1 MKCGMVS
8 FFQFSSIAQLCL
20 TLCDPPWT
28 ASWQVSPSF
37 TNSQRLLKLLFIELV
52 MPSNHLILCRPPLL
66 LPSVFPSIRVFSSES
81 VFHIRWSK
89 FWSFSFS
96 ISLSDE
102 YSGLISFRID
112 WFDLLAVQE
121 LLIVLSTF
129 SYALWLFVY
138 LLWRASSFLRKRAA
152 SHSLIF

>member
-1 MKCGMVS
+1 MDWEV
-8 FFQFSSIAQLCL
+8 QFSLVAQSRL
-20 TLCDPPWT
+20 TLCDPLDCSTSGFPVHHQLLKIAQT
-28 ASWQVSPSF
+28 HVHQVGDAIQSSHPLSSPSAF
-37 TNSQRLLKLLFIELV
+37 SLSQHQSLFK
-52 MPSNHLILCRPPLL
+52 
-66 LPSVFPSIRVFSSES
+66 ES
-81 VFHIRWSK
+81 VLWIMWPK

-138 LLWRASSFLRKRAA
+138 LLWRASSFLRVRAA